1 MKRLL
6 TNRGWGALQSPPRRA
21 VNGLNL
27 HPIGSW
33 SAVQRL
39 PKCRL
44 PGYPSAGSQRFL
56 PSGGPKT
63 GHRTGTQQG
72 TGQLVHRTEHRTGT
86 GTDCLSKRCQSLLS
100 QFCRRGKELA
110 RQKGPFQHHT
120 PLFYALRTPRTAC
133 QVSELPRPPRADE
146 AGGSLRSLAHPTA
159 RCLWISQTSK
169 RLRRSTTL
177 RPRARPQVR
186 FPNA

>member
-6 TNRGWGALQSPPRRA
+6 TNRGWGALQSPRRRA

-63 GHRTGTQQG
+63 GAQDSLCTEQSRAQDRDRHRLLEQTVPVPSSTVLQEGHGSGT
-72 TGQLVHRTEHRTGT
+72 
-86 GTDCLSKRCQSLLS
+86 SKQAPSTPHPTFLRIT
-100 QFCRRGKELA
+100 
-110 RQKGPFQHHT
+110 HT
-120 PLFYALRTPRTAC
+120 PGQHVKFRNCHAHRELMKQAVDCAAWHTLRRDI
-133 QVSELPRPPRADE
+133 S
-146 AGGSLRSLAHPTA
+146 

-169 RLRRSTTL
+169 RIRRGGRGREVGSGC
-177 RPRARPQVR
+177 RP
-186 FPNA
+186 

>member
-1 MKRLL
+1 MARLAAPNVKRLL
-6 TNRGWGALQSPPRRA
+6 TNRGWGALQSPRRRA

-63 GHRTGTQQG
+63 GSQDREQDSLCTEQN
-72 TGQLVHRTEHRTGT
+72 TGQSTEQG
-86 GTDCLSKRCQSLLS
+86 Q
-100 QFCRRGKELA
+100 A
-110 RQKGPFQHHT
+110 PI
-120 PLFYALRTPRTAC
+120 A
-133 QVSELPRPPRADE
+133 
-146 AGGSLRSLAHPTA
+146 
-159 RCLWISQTSK
+159 
-169 RLRRSTTL
+169 
-177 RPRARPQVR
+177 
-186 FPNA
+186 